1 MAEDGQ
7 CCHVAQTGQPGWGG
21 FGVLP
26 VYSVHQSLMDS
37 SWIFANK
44 PWLVVL
50 FYDGYIY
57 S

>member
-1 MAEDGQ
+1 MVEDRQ
-7 CCHVAQTGQPGWGG
+7 CGHAAQTGQPGQGG
-21 FGVLP
+21 FGVPP
-26 VYSVHQSLMDS
+26 VYSVHQSLADS

-44 PWLVVL
+44 PRLVVL